1 MNTVKMIQFGSTLT
15 DRADGKKTSISIMD
29 KYSQPV
35 SLDFADVVS
44 LGSSFGDEVIL
55 SLAEKQNREIIVL
68 NANNIIKNSIRRII
82 EDRSIEISF
91 LA

>member
-1 MNTVKMIQFGSTLT
+1 MNTVKMTQFGSTLT

-55 SLAEKQNREIIVL
+55 PLAEKQNRKIIVL
-68 NANNIIKNSIRRII
+68 NANNIIKNSIRRIV
-82 EDRSIEISF
+82 EDRLIEISF
-91 LA
+91 VA

>member
-55 SLAEKQNREIIVL
+55 PLAEKQNQKIIVL
-68 NANNIIKNSIRRII
+68 NTNNIIKNSIRRIV

-91 LA
+91 LD

>member
-35 SLDFADVVS
+35 SLDFVDVVS
-44 LGSSFGDEVIL
+44 LGSSFGDEVIPP
-55 SLAEKQNREIIVL
+55 LAEKQNRKIIIL
-68 NANNIIKNSIRRII
+68 NANNIIKNSIRRIV
-82 EDRSIEISF
+82 EERSIEISF
-91 LA
+91 VD